1 MNETKETSTEKGKP
15 RRRGNSCLVTLF
27 MAMFSVPMGYVI
39 SYFFQS
45 EYSAKFYFDPVY
57 LKDVLTSMKTGPI
70 VILVTF
76 VTFIVTLLVIDIEN
90 RLIARSNNK

>member
-1 MNETKETSTEKGKP
+1 MNEAKETSAQKGKP

-27 MAMFSVPMGYVI
+27 MAMFSIPMGYVI

-45 EYSAKFYFDPVY
+45 EYSAKFYFDPAY
-57 LKDVLTSMKTGPI
+57 LEWVLTSRETAPI

-90 RLIARSNNK
+90 RLIARSNK